1 MTYKYQRGTALL
13 SGSLILDTGFSL
25 SASSNSQLGDIST
38 GFAVGYVNILSAST
52 VVSGAFF
59 EGDASRLTGVSTSTV
74 TTTGTSTDATYYPVF
89 ADTAGGAAG
98 ETLRIHSTV
107 SINPSDGD
115 ISGSGALTVD
125 SITLNGD
132 YSIANDGDAVLG
144 AVSSSS
150 GLFSP
155 AGGINVAEVFTV
167 STAGALATAGAISS
181 SAGLFSPAGGINVAE
196 KFTVSTAGAVA
207 AGAVS
212 SSAGLFSPAGG
223 INVAEA
229 FTVSAAGAV
238 VAGAVSSS
246 SGLFSPA
253 GGINVAQLF
262 TVSTAGAVRM
272 QEFTIGDSETIGT
285 DSDND
290 LLCLNTSLVEV
301 SGALSASTNITAG
314 GQLTVGDILSTSKG
328 FMWSKVSVTSSQD
341 QASDHTIVAA
351 DAGTIYLCASGSIIT
366 LPDAT
371 ANEVGTRVYVV
382 KNSDGSASATFPVQI
397 TGAGSQLID
406 GGLHIA
412 LESPYASVNLYSDSS
427 NWMIF

>member
-13 SGSLILDTGFSL
+13 SGSLVLDTGFSL
-25 SASSNSQLGDIST
+25 SASSNSQLGDVST

-74 TTTGTSTDATYYPVF
+74 TTTGTSTDSTYYPIF

-155 AGGINVAEVFTV
+155 AGGINVAE
-167 STAGALATAGAISS
+167 
-181 SAGLFSPAGGINVAE
+181 
-196 KFTVSTAGAVA
+196 
-207 AGAVS
+207 
-212 SSAGLFSPAGG
+212 
-223 INVAEA
+223 A

-262 TVSTAGAVRM
+262 TVNTAGAVRM

-341 QASDHTIVAA
+341 QSTDHTIVAA
-351 DAGTIYLCASGSIIT
+351 DAGTVYLCASGSIVT

>member
-74 TTTGTSTDATYYPVF
+74 ATTGTSTDATYYPVF

-115 ISGSGALTVD
+115 ISGSGDLTVN
-125 SITLNGD
+125 SITLAEAF
-132 YSIANDGDAVLG
+132 SIADDGDAVLG

-155 AGGINVAEVFTV
+155 AGGINVA
-167 STAGALATAGAISS
+167 
-181 SAGLFSPAGGINVAE
+181 
-196 KFTVSTAGAVA
+196 
-207 AGAVS
+207 
-212 SSAGLFSPAGG
+212 
-223 INVAEA
+223 
-229 FTVSAAGAV
+229 
-238 VAGAVSSS
+238 
-246 SGLFSPA
+246 
-253 GGINVAQLF
+253 QLF
-262 TVSTAGAVRM
+262 TVSAAGAVRM

-285 DSDND
+285 DSDSD

-314 GQLTVGDILSTSKG
+314 GQLTVGDILSISKG

>member
-13 SGSLILDTGFSL
+13 SGSLVLDTGFSL

-59 EGDASRLTGVSTSTV
+59 EGDASRMTGVSTSTV

-89 ADTAGGAAG
+89 ADTAGGASG
-98 ETLRIHSTV
+98 ETLRIHSSV
-107 SINPSDGD
+107 SLNPSDGD
-115 ISGSGALTVD
+115 ISGSGALTAD
-125 SITLNGD
+125 SLTLAEAF
-132 YSIANDGDAVLG
+132 SIANDGDAVLG

-155 AGGINVAEVFTV
+155 AGGINVAQ
-167 STAGALATAGAISS
+167 
-181 SAGLFSPAGGINVAE
+181 

-212 SSAGLFSPAGG
+212 SSSGLFSPAGG
-223 INVAEA
+223 INVAET
-229 FTVSAAGAV
+229 FTVSTAGAV

-262 TVSTAGAVRM
+262 TVSTGGEVRADNLKL
-272 QEFTIGDSETIGT
+272 GDSETIGT
-285 DSDND
+285 DSDDD
-290 LLCLNTSLVEV
+290 LICLNTNLVEV
-301 SGALSASTNITAG
+301 SGAFSASTDITAG
-314 GQLTVGDILSTSKG
+314 GQLTVGDILSIEKG

-341 QASDHTIVAA
+341 QSTDHTIVAA
-351 DAGTIYLCASGSIIT
+351 DAGTVYLCASGSVVT

-371 ANEVGTRVYVV
+371 AQEVGTRVYVI

>member
-13 SGSLILDTGFSL
+13 SGSLVLDTGFSL

-59 EGDASRLTGVSTSTV
+59 EGDASRMTGVSTSTV

-89 ADTAGGAAG
+89 ADTAGGASG
-98 ETLRIHSTV
+98 ETLRIHSSV
-107 SINPSDGD
+107 SLNPSDGD
-115 ISGSGALTVD
+115 ISGSGDLTVN
-125 SITLNGD
+125 SITLGQI
-132 YSIANDGDAVLG
+132 YSIADDGDATLG

-150 GLFSP
+150 
-155 AGGINVAEVFTV
+155 
-167 STAGALATAGAISS
+167 
-181 SAGLFSPAGGINVAE
+181 GLFSPAGGINVAE

-212 SSAGLFSPAGG
+212 SSSGLFSPAGG
-223 INVAEA
+223 INVAET
-229 FTVSAAGAV
+229 FTVSTAGAVVAGAVSSSSGLFSPAGGINVAETFTVSTAGAV

-262 TVSTAGAVRM
+262 TVSTGGEVRADNLKL
-272 QEFTIGDSETIGT
+272 GDSETIGT
-285 DSDND
+285 DSDDD
-290 LLCLNTSLVEV
+290 LICLNTNLVEV
-301 SGALSASTNITAG
+301 SGAFSASTNITAG
-314 GQLTVGDILSTSKG
+314 GQLTVGDILSISKG

-351 DAGTIYLCASGSIIT
+351 DAGTIYLCASGSVVT

-371 ANEVGTRVYVV
+371 AQEVGTRVYVI